1 MMSEAMNRREF
12 LSRRGMGELLRKAAP
27 LFGIN
32 GDGVAVDPTADT
44 AAVPGE
50 LAESHKA
57 DPEERRVMEGYL
69 SSPLYSYALLSE
81 MPWDMLI
88 DEARHYGI
96 PYEGRSKMEV
106 VRELFV
112 GAGGKEEG
120 LR

>member
-1 MMSEAMNRREF
+1 MNRREF
-12 LSRRGMGELLRKAAP
+12 LSRRGFGEMLRKAAP

-32 GDGVAVDPTADT
+32 GEGATGDEAADS
-44 AAVPGE
+44 
-50 LAESHKA
+50 AETHKT
-57 DPEERRVMEGYL
+57 DHEERRVMEGYL

-88 DEARHYGI
+88 DEARRCGI
-96 PYEGRSKMEV
+96 PYEGRIKMDV

-112 GAGGKEEG
+112 GTGGKEEG

>member
-1 MMSEAMNRREF
+1 MMSEAMNRREL
-12 LSRRGMGELLRKAAP
+12 LSRRGLGEMLRKAAP

-32 GDGVAVDPTADT
+32 GDGATGDAATDSAVIA
-44 AAVPGE
+44 GE
-50 LAESHKA
+50 RAETHKVEH
-57 DPEERRVMEGYL
+57 DGRRVMEGYL

-88 DEARHYGI
+88 DEARNHGI
-96 PYEGRSKMEV
+96 SYEGRSKMDV

-112 GAGGKEEG
+112 GTGGKEEG

>member
-12 LSRRGMGELLRKAAP
+12 LSRRGLGEMLRKAAP
-27 LFGIN
+27 LLGIN
-32 GDGVAVDPTADT
+32 GEGVAGDV
-44 AAVPGE
+44 AAGSAEIAGE
-50 LAESHKA
+50 RAETHKVEH
-57 DPEERRVMEGYL
+57 DGRRVMEGYL

-88 DEARHYGI
+88 DEARNHGI
-96 PYEGRSKMEV
+96 SYEGRSKMDV

-112 GAGGKEEG
+112 GTGGKEEG